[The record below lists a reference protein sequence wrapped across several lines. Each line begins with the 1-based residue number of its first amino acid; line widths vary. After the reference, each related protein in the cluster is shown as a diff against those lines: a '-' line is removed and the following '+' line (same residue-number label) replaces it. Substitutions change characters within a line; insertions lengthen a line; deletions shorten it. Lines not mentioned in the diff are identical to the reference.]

1 VAEIQALLP
10 FYSLWYKILNMRDY
24 ELVAIISPEV
34 DEEGMS
40 KIVEKVTQSI
50 NSRGGAVE
58 EIKDWGKRRL
68 AYPVR
73 KFMDAEYI
81 VARFKLMPKAIKEL
95 EREIGASGDILR
107 YLVVNVSG

>member
-1 VAEIQALLP
+1 
-10 FYSLWYKILNMRDY
+10 MHDY

-34 DEEGMS
+34 DEDGVS

-58 EIKDWGKRRL
+58 EIKNWGKRRL

-73 KFMDAEYI
+73 RFMEAGYI
-81 VARFKLMPKAIKEL
+81 LARFKLLPKSVKEL
-95 EREIGASGDILR
+95 EREIDALGDILR
-107 YLVVNVSG
+107 YLVVKVND